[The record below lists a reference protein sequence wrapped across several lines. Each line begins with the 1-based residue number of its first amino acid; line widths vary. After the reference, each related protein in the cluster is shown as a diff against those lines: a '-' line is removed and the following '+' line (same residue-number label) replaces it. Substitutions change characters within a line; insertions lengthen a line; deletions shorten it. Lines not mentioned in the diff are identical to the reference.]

1 MQVWRYYLLAV
12 RPESSD
18 SGEMVCLIGA
28 GCGWYVLELCN
39 MWLPW
44 QQRMHAAGPWATA
57 SRAGGMELPLAP
69 ATKLDRLAHARL
81 ARARCAIAAFQ
92 WDDFAAK
99 NNAEL
104 NDNLGNFINR
114 TLKFI
119 YAR

>member
-1 MQVWRYYLLAV
+1 MRACRLPPCATPL
-12 RPESSD
+12 SLSD
-18 SGEMVCLIGA
+18 S
-28 GCGWYVLELCN
+28 
-39 MWLPW
+39 
-44 QQRMHAAGPWATA
+44 
-57 SRAGGMELPLAP
+57 
-69 ATKLDRLAHARL
+69 
-81 ARARCAIAAFQ
+81 AAFQ

>member
-1 MQVWRYYLLAV
+1 MLLA
-12 RPESSD
+12 
-18 SGEMVCLIGA
+18 CAGA
-28 GCGWYVLELCN
+28 VQHVANVPAGSW
-39 MWLPW
+39 
-44 QQRMHAAGPWATA
+44 AAAWA
-57 SRAGGMELPLAP
+57 SGMELPLAP
-69 ATKLDRLAHARL
+69 ATKLDCLAHARL
-81 ARARCAIAAFQ
+81 AHARCAVAAFQ

>member
-1 MQVWRYYLLAV
+1 M
-12 RPESSD
+12 PPT
-18 SGEMVCLIGA
+18 
-28 GCGWYVLELCN
+28 
-39 MWLPW
+39 LP
-44 QQRMHAAGPWATA
+44 PPPPPTPTTP
-57 SRAGGMELPLAP
+57 LPTPFPL
-69 ATKLDRLAHARL
+69 T
-81 ARARCAIAAFQ
+81 AAFQ